1 MVHLPAAQ
9 RALDVVSPIVIYRQ
23 IGRRPSRIY
32 VDEAMKVVESGGA
45 QRRLSD
51 RVYWRT
57 LAKPGDQIQDRPGGI
72 LIVTAAG
79 EWYPILLAEP
89 TPLSP
94 DTAFTHADLA
104 IKADQS
110 TMDELVASGNLVDA
124 TPRRP
129 KGPPSRPSD
138 KMFADNHP
146 LVVEELPRG
155 TTLTAEMA
163 PTRRPPGNWMRGA
176 RPASR

>member
-1 MVHLPAAQ
+1 MAHLPAAQ
-9 RALDVVSPIVIYRQ
+9 RALDVVSPVVIYRQ

-32 VDEAMKVVESGGA
+32 VNEAMEVVDSGEA
-45 QRRLSD
+45 QHRLSD

-57 LAKPGDQIQDRPGGI
+57 LARPGDQIQDRPGGM

-89 TPLSP
+89 TPLAF

-104 IKADQS
+104 IKADQNI
-110 TMDELVASGNLVDA
+110 MDGLVASGSLVDA

-129 KGPPSRPSD
+129 KGPLSRPSD
-138 KMFADNHP
+138 KMFADDHP
-146 LVVEELPRG
+146 LVVDELPRG
-155 TTLTAEMA
+155 TQLTAETPTARRA
-163 PTRRPPGNWMRGA
+163 PGAWARGA
-176 RPASR
+176 RPLAR